1 MYWCLSTHGP
11 QQTNRPERG
20 TSSGTP
26 AKVAVRHD
34 EACAFFTDDPGDEQ
48 VDPERV
54 WQTWGVLLSG
64 IQKEF
69 TQLTGFESPE
79 EALNKLK
86 GRYKGDTRGMEGHDH
101 QGLKSLGIVLW

>member
-26 AKVAVRHD
+26 AKVAVRPRRGLRI
-34 EACAFFTDDPGDEQ
+34 FTDDPGDEQ
-48 VDPERV
+48 VNLQKV
-54 WQTWGVLLSG
+54 WQTWGALLSG

-79 EALNKLK
+79 EALNNLK
-86 GRYKGDTRGMEGHDH
+86 GK
-101 QGLKSLGIVLW
+101 